1 MMRDIVISIAENK
14 TRNIWTYDHI
24 GPTSHPGSIL
34 TKHHPLVKSQGKP
47 SLSRFYGSIAI
58 LSPSE
63 TVHACS
69 QATRVVSMMGTLSS
83 SRAEVFIIWS
93 FANFLIFEIEWRLS
107 DWSHTGPYFFP
118 FFFLSLN
125 LFPISQQKFYTKV
138 GVTNLQS
145 HDQYVEILLIYIEQ
159 MFSAGLD
166 VLQFNAQKT
175 AFLLQSFF

>member
-1 MMRDIVISIAENK
+1 MNLKKEALLTASFVVLKHPYCELATATLTKLEASEMKMMRDIVISIAENK

-83 SRAEVFIIWS
+83 SRAEVFII
-93 FANFLIFEIEWRLS
+93 
-107 DWSHTGPYFFP
+107 
-118 FFFLSLN
+118 
-125 LFPISQQKFYTKV
+125 
-138 GVTNLQS
+138 
-145 HDQYVEILLIYIEQ
+145 
-159 MFSAGLD
+159 
-166 VLQFNAQKT
+166 
-175 AFLLQSFF
+175 